1 VLSTYVGAG
10 VSISVG
16 NGVGRRTPGVG
27 ARVLL
32 VPALVEERMLDA
44 TMIRKMEDFMLE
56 FKG

>member
-1 VLSTYVGAG
+1 
-10 VSISVG
+10 
-16 NGVGRRTPGVG
+16 VG

-32 VPALVEERMLDA
+32 VPALVDERMLDA